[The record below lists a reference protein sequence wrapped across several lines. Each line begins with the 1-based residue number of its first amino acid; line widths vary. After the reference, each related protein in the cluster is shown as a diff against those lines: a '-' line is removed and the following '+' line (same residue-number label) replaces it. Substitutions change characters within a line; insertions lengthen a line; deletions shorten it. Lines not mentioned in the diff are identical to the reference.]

1 MRWTAAPALVVLLA
15 GTAAAQSR
23 NVSPLIRGVLVDR
36 ENSPSGQFTVRT
48 ADNQL
53 FHYRF
58 DPKTYVERDDHLI
71 DVVRLDPGD
80 KVEVLSDEGPASAV
94 RYARTIHVIL
104 REPPRQHR
112 SEDPFIVR
120 RTAADPYLPLS
131 TMSVAGVVDSLG
143 QDWLVLHTRNGGNQT
158 ILLRRDTRYLGD
170 GERVEH
176 SDLHP
181 NMRVFI
187 RAGRNLFNEVE
198 AYQII
203 WGQILQPGQ

>member
-1 MRWTAAPALVVLLA
+1 MLA
-15 GTAAAQSR
+15 GLLIGILAAQSR

-36 ENSPSGQFTVRT
+36 EDSSSGQFTVRT

-58 DPKTYVERDDHLI
+58 DPKTYVERDDRLI
-71 DVVRLDPGD
+71 DVARLDPGD
-80 KVEVLSDEGPASAV
+80 KVEVLSDEGPASSV
-94 RYARTIHVIL
+94 RYARTIHVML
-104 REPPRQHR
+104 PEPPRQT
-112 SEDPFIVR
+112 SSADPFLVR
-120 RTAADPYLPLS
+120 RAAADPYLPLS
-131 TMSVAGVVDSLG
+131 TMSLAGVVTSLG

-203 WGQILQPGQ
+203 WGQILEPGQ